1 MNRDREEDDGPEVSA
16 PSSWLRRQFRER
28 RALAWG
34 LVAVAVGVIA
44 ALVVIVVGGGASEPK
59 DTAISCTAYEQSSTL
74 RLTIHDMVTKKEAE
88 QGCGQ
93 STKGLS
99 SAAAFFVVGTPP
111 IPEEEPQ
118 EICALASPDQPTT
131 MIVEEVPGILSRG
144 ERICGALAGEGWNQA
159 VGAPEIGPGQREYL
173 EAVEAEEVI
182 EAEQQ
187 REIEIEEGER
197 EAREQAVYACE
208 EKAEA
213 KEEAELEA
221 IERET
226 EERVA
231 AAPES
236 QEYEIEE
243 EGYEREEEAYE
254 LELEAA
260 EACESEAGA
269 ETGETEYR

>member
-1 MNRDREEDDGPEVSA
+1 MDRDREEDEGPEASVS
-16 PSSWLRRQFRER
+16 SSWLRRQFRER
-28 RALAWG
+28 KALAWG
-34 LVAVAVGVIA
+34 LVAVAVGVIGA
-44 ALVVIVVGGGASEPK
+44 VVVIVAVGGASEPK
-59 DTAISCTAYEQSSTL
+59 GTAISCTVYEQSSTL
-74 RLTIHDMVTKKEAE
+74 RLTIHNMVTKKEAE

-118 EICALASPDQPTT
+118 EICALTSPNQPTT
-131 MIVEEVPGILSRG
+131 MIVEEVPGVLSRG
-144 ERICGALAGEGWNQA
+144 ERICGALAGEGWSQA
-159 VGAPEIGPGQREYL
+159 VGALEIGPGQREYI
-173 EAVEAEEVI
+173 EAVEAEEVV
-182 EAEQQ
+182 EAEQR
-187 REIEIEEGER
+187 RETEIEEGER
-197 EAREQAVYACE
+197 EQREQAIYACE

-213 KEEAELEA
+213 TEERELEA

-254 LELEAA
+254 RGLEAA
-260 EACESEAGA
+260 EACERDAEA

>member
-1 MNRDREEDDGPEVSA
+1 MTDSGEDQGPDPA
-16 PSSWLRRQFRER
+16 PSSSWLRRQFRER

-34 LVAVAVGVIA
+34 LVAVTGGLIA
-44 ALVVIVVGGGASEPK
+44 AAVVIVAVGDASEPK
-59 DTAISCTAYEQSSTL
+59 DTAISCTVYEQSSTL
-74 RLTIHDMVTKKEAE
+74 RLTIHGKVTEKEAE

-99 SAAAFFVVGTPP
+99 SAATFFVVGTPP

-118 EICALASPDQPTT
+118 EICALTSPDQPTT
-131 MIVEEVPGILSRG
+131 ILVEEVPGVLSKG
-144 ERICGALAGEGWNQA
+144 ERICGALAGEGWSQA
-159 VGAPEIGPGQREYL
+159 VGAPEIGPGQREYI
-173 EAVEAEEVI
+173 EAVEAEEAI
-182 EAEQQ
+182 EAEQR
-187 REIEIEEGER
+187 RETEIEEGER
-197 EAREQAVYACE
+197 EEREQAIYGCE

-213 KEEAELEA
+213 VEERELEA

-254 LELEAA
+254 RELEAA
-260 EACESEAGA
+260 EACERDAET